1 LNEAVSVVKFVK
13 YRHALAGKYAELQGP
28 MSVSKTL
35 AMPVATRWCSQ
46 HTCVRNLLDAKAII
60 IAISNTASLMDAI
73 KGNQLEKKEKF
84 VESVTR
90 PSFWAE
96 LKVWTCKSTKTLA
109 SLRRALNSLHYNQGY
124 GV

>member
-60 IAISNTASLMDAI
+60 IAISNTVLFLFSAPNFSVIAI
-73 KGNQLEKKEKF
+73 SNTEVG
-84 VESVTR
+84 S
-90 PSFWAE
+90 AE
-96 LKVWTCKSTKTLA
+96 EE
-109 SLRRALNSLHYNQGY
+109 
-124 GV
+124 